1 MPRPVFVMLAPKIGE
16 GKRAHTR
23 NPAVV
28 PGHPARW
35 PSRRMLRL
43 HLRSRAHRD
52 AIGAGE
58 YACAFSQRHDHDRA
72 ASLAHHAADRCAR
85 AIDA

>member
-1 MPRPVFVMLAPKIGE
+1 
-16 GKRAHTR
+16 
-23 NPAVV
+23 
-28 PGHPARW
+28 
-35 PSRRMLRL
+35 MLRL
-43 HLRSRAHRD
+43 HLRSRAQRD

-85 AIDA
+85 AIDAQPDANGTSHRHADSHASRASASGHGP

>member
-1 MPRPVFVMLAPKIGE
+1 
-16 GKRAHTR
+16 
-23 NPAVV
+23 
-28 PGHPARW
+28 
-35 PSRRMLRL
+35 MLRL
-43 HLRSRAHRD
+43 HLRSRAQRD

-72 ASLAHHAADRCAR
+72 ASLAHHSADRCAR